1 MKRTMLA
8 TALTFILA
16 GMAGM
21 AAPNARADD
30 YNLGS
35 IMPLGDSITMGY
47 PVEGGYR
54 DPLYDRLHAH
64 GYTFSFVGSST
75 ENPSSTLTDAGQAQ
89 HEGHS
94 GYFIWG
100 GNDLSSP
107 PIVNGN
113 VTSGLYENLGDWI
126 GPGKAAPD
134 IILLM
139 AGTNDMY
146 QDYQRA
152 TAPDRLTALIN
163 RIYYYQPSVSLF
175 VASITPLK
183 DTAKDAY
190 VQTYNAAIPGI
201 VSDQRTRLGRDVR
214 FVDMYGALT
223 TGDLYGDGVHLAG
236 SGDEAMAQ
244 AWYDAVTTPTP
255 EPGTLVL
262 LATAL
267 LGLLAYTWRK
277 RRNWNTPVVGATDPR
292 DLSAMDVRF
301 TRI

>member
-1 MKRTMLA
+1 MKKTMLA
-8 TALTFILA
+8 AALTCTLA
-16 GMAGM
+16 GMALI
-21 AAPNARADD
+21 AAPNVRADN

-54 DPLYDRLHAH
+54 DPLYDRLDAH
-64 GYTFSFVGSST
+64 GYTFSFVGSSA

-107 PIVNGN
+107 PIVSGN
-113 VTSGLYENLGDWI
+113 VTSGLYENLDDWI
-126 GPGKAAPD
+126 GPGKASPN

-146 QDYQRA
+146 HDYQRA
-152 TAPDRLTALIN
+152 TAPDRLTALIDQ
-163 RIYYYQPSVSLF
+163 IYYYQPSVSLF
-175 VASITPLK
+175 VASIAPLK
-183 DTAKDAY
+183 DAAKDAY
-190 VQTYNAAIPGI
+190 AQTYNAAIPGI
-201 VSDQRTRLGRDVR
+201 VSDQRAFYGRNVW

-223 TGDLYGDGVHLAG
+223 TGNLYGDGVHLAD
-236 SGDEAMAQ
+236 SGDEKMAQ
-244 AWYDAVTTPTP
+244 AWYDAVTSVP
-255 EPGTLVL
+255 EPNTLVL
-262 LATAL
+262 LATGL
-267 LGLLAYTWRK
+267 LGLLAYAWQK
-277 RRNWNTPVVGATDPR
+277 HRNWNTPIDAADPR

-301 TRI
+301 TRIG